1 MSVIVAPSPRETAF
15 AVLAVAALTG
25 CSAPGYDHTAFGLSG
40 ADSTEVQL
48 SPLVLPEGAV
58 VVLTATPMSSDGP
71 LGGDFTFDLT
81 SSNAGVIG
89 VEPALGEQPGMAEFV
104 FFGVGPGEAS
114 ILVTVNE
121 EAEAPIPATVLA
133 Q

>member
-1 MSVIVAPSPRETAF
+1 MRETAF
-15 AVLAVAALTG
+15 AVLAIAALTG
-25 CSAPGYDHTAFGLSG
+25 CSPPAYDHLVLAFSG
-40 ADSTEVQL
+40 AGSTEVQL
-48 SPLVLPEGAV
+48 SPLALPEGVV

-81 SSNAGVIG
+81 SSNVGVVG
-89 VEPALGEQPGMAEFV
+89 VEPALGGPTDRAEFV

-114 ILVTVNE
+114 VLVTVND